1 MEFLAKAIQDESQIR
16 GKIVRRHL
24 RQQKKGPLSSQNK
37 QNLRAVQTAKE
48 KEFVKGQ
55 VKQMGKIAG
64 LQARTDFEVKKARAN
79 LEGVKLVGKK
89 QFIKQEKKA
98 FRQQLRRELKEQQ
111 QKQAAQQV
119 AQQVTQPT
127 I

>member
-1 MEFLAKAIQDESQIR
+1 
-16 GKIVRRHL
+16 
-24 RQQKKGPLSSQNK
+24 
-37 QNLRAVQTAKE
+37 
-48 KEFVKGQ
+48 
-55 VKQMGKIAG
+55 MGKIAG